1 MGRELKL
8 FFVALSFYT
17 RMPVPAAV
25 HSDNAADLPDS
36 IRYLPVVGWVV
47 GFLCAAVYGAAN
59 YLFDAAV
66 AVVLSM
72 MAGLL
77 ITGAFHEDG
86 LADVCDGFGGGW
98 TNERILEIMKDS
110 RLGTYGVCGLI
121 LILGLK
127 FTVLHLL
134 FSEERF
140 PVSGGYSLISEGHIL
155 VPGGLF
161 HHHVL
166 TVFLLLIVAHS
177 LSRFAAITIV
187 FNYNYARI
195 AESKASGAVEKGQ
208 LKNLLFAAIFT
219 VLPLAGLMVATSSL
233 AFGLI
238 VIPVLLAAWAGGR
251 YFKKWIGG
259 YTGDCLG
266 AVQQIT
272 EVIIY
277 LSYILIWKFT

>member
-25 HSDNAADLPDS
+25 HRDNAANLPDS

-47 GFLCAAVYGAAN
+47 GIISAAVYGAAN
-59 YLFDAAV
+59 YLFDASV

-72 MAGLL
+72 MTGLL

-86 LADVCDGFGGGW
+86 FADVCDGFGGGW
-98 TNERILEIMKDS
+98 TKERILEIMKDS
-110 RLGTYGVCGLI
+110 RLGTYGVCGMI

-127 FTVLHLL
+127 FTALHLL
-134 FSEERF
+134 LSEARF
-140 PVSGGYSLISEGHIL
+140 PVSKGYFYHD
-155 VPGGLF
+155 VF
-161 HHHVL
+161 M
-166 TVFLLLIVAHS
+166 VFLLLIVAHS

-208 LKNLLFAAIFT
+208 LKNLLFAGIFT
-219 VLPLAGLMVATSSL
+219 VLPLAGLMVATSLL

-238 VIPVLLAAWAGGR
+238 VVPVLLAAWAAGR

>member
-17 RMPVPAAV
+17 RMPVPTAV
-25 HSDNAADLPDS
+25 HRDNAANLPDS

-47 GFLCAAVYGAAN
+47 GAISAAVYGAAN
-59 YLFDAAV
+59 YLFDASL

-72 MAGLL
+72 ITGLL

-86 LADVCDGFGGGW
+86 FADVCDGFGGGW
-98 TNERILEIMKDS
+98 TKERILEIMKDS

-127 FTVLHLL
+127 FTALHLL
-134 FSEERF
+134 FSERRF
-140 PVSGGYSLISEGHIL
+140 MVPEVHSLTAEWHIL
-155 VPGGLF
+155 VPGGF
-161 HHHVL
+161 FNHNVL

-195 AESKASGAVEKGQ
+195 VESKASGAVEKGQ

-219 VLPLAGLMVATSSL
+219 VLPLAGLMSATSSI

-238 VIPVLLAAWAGGR
+238 VIPVLLAAWAAGR
-251 YFKKWIGG
+251 YFKRWIGG

-272 EVIIY
+272 EVMIY